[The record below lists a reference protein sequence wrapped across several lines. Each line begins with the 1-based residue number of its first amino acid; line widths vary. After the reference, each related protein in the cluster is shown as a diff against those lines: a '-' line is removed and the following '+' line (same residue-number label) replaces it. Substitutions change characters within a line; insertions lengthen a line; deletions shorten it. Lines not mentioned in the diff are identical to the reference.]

1 MDGGYFT
8 KLYYPAKN
16 VTVDEQL
23 VAFRG
28 RCPFKQYIPSKP
40 AKYGIKIWTL
50 CDSKTS
56 YVWKLQIYIGKDP
69 GQKAEKIRICKLCD
83 LSNELRGHNIL
94 YVIISLLHITWD
106 SCF

>member
-1 MDGGYFT
+1 MLLETFCMISRVIRFDDKFT
-8 KLYYPAKN
+8 RLERRRIDKLASFRNIYEKWMEVIPKLYYPAEN

-56 YVWKLQIYIGKDP
+56 YVWKL
-69 GQKAEKIRICKLCD
+69 
-83 LSNELRGHNIL
+83 
-94 YVIISLLHITWD
+94 
-106 SCF
+106 

>member
-1 MDGGYFT
+1 MKNGWRLFQNYIRN
-8 KLYYPAKN
+8 AEN

-56 YVWKLQIYIGKDP
+56 YVWKLQIYTGKDP
-69 GQKAEKIRICKLCD
+69 GLKAEKNQGMRVVCD
-83 LSNELRGHNIL
+83 LSNELRG
-94 YVIISLLHITWD
+94 
-106 SCF
+106 SCM